1 MDIKYNMS
9 RLAKRKKGTSG
20 QKHMERAGGEW
31 KAPGQTHL
39 GY

>member
-1 MDIKYNMS
+1 MDIRVNVL
-9 RLAKRKKGTSG
+9 RVAKGKEGISG
-20 QKHMERAGGEW
+20 QEPMERAGGEW